1 MTNTDPLKAFFEV
14 GDAPVVDPGFRTA
27 VMERVA
33 RRRLQLTLAR
43 AALAGLVVFAILL
56 LLRSVIIT
64 LVAGLSAA
72 LGEAVLVLTAIGLAA
87 FAGHFLVTRTL
98 PMPGW
103 VERLL

>member
-1 MTNTDPLKAFFEV
+1 MTNTDPLKTFFEADDV
-14 GDAPVVDPGFRTA
+14 PAADPGFRTA

-33 RRRLQLTLAR
+33 RRRLQFALAR

-56 LLRSVIIT
+56 LLRSLILT
-64 LVAGLSAA
+64 LVVGLSAA
-72 LGEAVLVLTAIGLAA
+72 LGEAVLVLAAIGLAA